1 MCAQWRRKHARERT
15 WWCLY
20 FFCVCG
26 DHLDDDGVHLDG
38 GGDHHDG
45 GFYGC
50 WGACVCGDHLD
61 DDGDHLD
68 GGFDQL
74 DGGHSHYNYDLC
86 DSINRHAGL

>member
-1 MCAQWRRKHARERT
+1 MSSFYSCLGVCA
-15 WWCLY
+15 
-20 FFCVCG
+20 CG
-26 DHLDDDGVHLDG
+26 GHLDDDG
-38 GGDHHDG
+38 DHFDG